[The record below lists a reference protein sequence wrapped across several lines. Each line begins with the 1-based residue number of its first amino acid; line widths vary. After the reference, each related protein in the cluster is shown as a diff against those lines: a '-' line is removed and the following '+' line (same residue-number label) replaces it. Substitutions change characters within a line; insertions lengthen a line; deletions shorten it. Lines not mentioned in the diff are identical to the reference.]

1 MPLSRAFLS
10 LGISSELPLFCSA
23 VPSPWVQV
31 VARPEPVL
39 QRDESTS
46 GAAALDSPPLWDSGH
61 LLLSPRHT

>member
-23 VPSPWVQV
+23 VPSPQVQV
-31 VARPEPVL
+31 VARGT
-39 QRDESTS
+39 QRDESTL
-46 GAAALDSPPLWDSGH
+46 GAAALDSPPPWDSGH